1 MPLAIL
7 PSFLAYCYI
16 GAITP
21 GPANLCSLSASLRY
35 GRKPALRQWRGLFTG
50 FFLVSMASVLVTYF
64 LGALLNDYVPLFSWV
79 GAAYILWMAFHM
91 LRSSGDIEL
100 QEVDAPCFRRGL
112 LVQLTNVKVMV
123 FCLTALTSYVLP
135 YTRSFLALLAVGLFL
150 PFTGPM
156 ANLVWLFA
164 GAALQKLLSRHRKAV
179 DVVMAL
185 SLALCALSLVWPQLT
200 ALFQSLLGGTV

>member
-1 MPLAIL
+1 M
-7 PSFLAYCYI
+7 
-16 GAITP
+16 
-21 GPANLCSLSASLRY
+21 
-35 GRKPALRQWRGLFTG
+35 
-50 FFLVSMASVLVTYF
+50 
-64 LGALLNDYVPLFSWV
+64 
-79 GAAYILWMAFHM
+79 
-91 LRSSGDIEL
+91 
-100 QEVDAPCFRRGL
+100 
-112 LVQLTNVKVMV
+112 
-123 FCLTALTSYVLP
+123 
-135 YTRSFLALLAVGLFL
+135 GLFL